1 MPNQNDVT
9 KRARHHLDHQFD
21 RIRSLD
27 ALRRPSKGWL
37 RAIRDALGMTTRQLA
52 KRSGVSQPNISLL
65 EKSEAQDSIT
75 LGKLR
80 EAAEALDCELVYA
93 LVPRRPLEETV
104 RQRASQIAEKKL
116 SRLNHTMRLEAQALN
131 EKDLERERERL
142 IDELLRSKPSRL
154 WEDE

>member
-1 MPNQNDVT
+1 M
-9 KRARHHLDHQFD
+9 
-21 RIRSLD
+21 
-27 ALRRPSKGWL
+27 
-37 RAIRDALGMTTRQLA
+37 
-52 KRSGVSQPNISLL
+52 
-65 EKSEAQDSIT
+65 
-75 LGKLR
+75 GKLR